1 MELQLNLLIADNTI
15 NVWLL
20 FFCHSLNIFL
30 MSAYI
35 FFCKLS
41 FWPPQGLPRWLS
53 TKASTCQ
60 CRRHRRRGFDP
71 WVGKMPWHRKWQPTP
86 TFLPGKSCGWESL
99 ISYSPGKGK
108 RSDTP
113 EQQRVCTHCTGG
125 PVHPLLMALFLPS
138 LMGYSGQWPI
148 QLLGARI
155 KENSQA
161 WRALESVPQG
171 WTEKP
176 LNTPA
181 S

>member
-1 MELQLNLLIADNTI
+1 MRDFCEHWELHLSLLALHKPAKWVRAAGSTGI
-15 NVWLL
+15 
-20 FFCHSLNIFL
+20 SQ
-30 MSAYI
+30 
-35 FFCKLS
+35 
-41 FWPPQGLPRWLS
+41 PPQRTLPPTREVTRWS
-53 TKASTCQ
+53 
-60 CRRHRRRGFDP
+60 RGKLLYHD
-71 WVGKMPWHRKWQPTP
+71 VGPWHRKWQPTP

-125 PVHPLLMALFLPS
+125 PVHPLLRVLFLPS

>member
-1 MELQLNLLIADNTI
+1 MLR
-15 NVWLL
+15 LL

-53 TKASTCQ
+53 TKESTCQ
-60 CRRHRRRGFDP
+60 CRRYRRLGFDP

-86 TFLPGKSCGWESL
+86 TFLTGKSCGWESL
-99 ISYSPGKGK
+99 VSYSPGKGK

-113 EQQRVCTHCTGG
+113 EQQRVCTHCMGG
-125 PVHPLLMALFLPS
+125 PVHPLLMVLFLPS
-138 LMGYSGQWPI
+138 LIGYSGQWII

-155 KENSQA
+155 KENSQT
-161 WRALESVPQG
+161 WRAPGVYATRLDRK
-171 WTEKP
+171 TFDHTCFLKP
-176 LNTPA
+176 V
-181 S
+181 